1 MSHCEKA
8 PNVSFRCRTFATFG
22 FSFEK
27 MKLFSTFVAL
37 RPVFNLMIL
46 AHFPIGWRNR
56 NAWHC
61 HENLPISQ
69 ATKYDGYA
77 QLKLENISKLKLS
90 LVERI
95 LAQLE
100 CLKAILSVQISK
112 NLNYVYSIEVPT
124 EHFKHFLKV
133 WKHQPLEWF
142 ESRIRI
148 SYAFYLV
155 SWTRKLYQCPSR
167 VWIRHGIMFLPAGWV
182 SYRALCRS
190 ILERGRSMARA
201 LESNQV
207 FLN

>member
-1 MSHCEKA
+1 MSNFCYIWFFIWENEA
-8 PNVSFRCRTFATFG
+8 FFYLCRLEAG
-22 FSFEK
+22 FQFDD
-27 MKLFSTFVAL
+27 FSSL
-37 RPVFNLMIL
+37 SDWL
-46 AHFPIGWRNR
+46 AQSECLTLPSCSHQF
-56 NAWHC
+56 
-61 HENLPISQ
+61 ENLPISQ

-100 CLKAILSVQISK
+100 CLKAILSVQIIK